1 MWKGI
6 SARLSFTVIGMSA
19 LASTPVGAAEPLEMI
34 SYSNAPAGPEIA
46 AGDYDAAIASA
57 SSRSWRL
64 YPETALIASTNL
76 CVAYTMK
83 GELDRAETACAEAL
97 SRAERVDRAARH
109 SGRLLPKDDATARAL
124 TNRGVLRAISGN
136 ALLAA
141 ADFREAERMS
151 GVWEVPGRNLAIL
164 ESSASFPPAL
174 AAVE

>member
-6 SARLSFTVIGMSA
+6 SARLSFTVIGISA

-34 SYSNAPAGPEIA
+34 SYSNAPGGPEIA

-64 YPETALIASTNL
+64 NTETALIASTNL

-83 GELDRAETACAEAL
+83 GELDRAETACTAAL
-97 SRAERVDRAARH
+97 SQAERVDRATRY
-109 SGRLLPKDDATARAL
+109 SGRLPEDDATARAL
-124 TNRGVLRAISGN
+124 TNRGVFRAVSGN

-164 ESSASFPPAL
+164 ESSASPAL